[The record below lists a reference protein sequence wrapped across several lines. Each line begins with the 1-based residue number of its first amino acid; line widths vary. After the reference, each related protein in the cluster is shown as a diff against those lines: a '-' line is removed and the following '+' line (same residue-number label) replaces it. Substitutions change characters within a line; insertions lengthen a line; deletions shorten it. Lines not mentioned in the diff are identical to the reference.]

1 MPPVRP
7 PASVFRIVS
16 TVSCPGVTMIS
27 SETPR
32 NAMKFGT
39 RHSSRSSHGP
49 TCAFTHCGSQAGPN
63 AWRTSGVSPLAR
75 GDRTGR
81 LDRCRQQNL
90 DLLAEVPSAE
100 RQVSDFGHDD
110 DLPEW
115 PDHGRQ
121 RAGEL
126 PRTAWIGGRDRR
138 HEADQERTGQDRC
151 SSDANSHLGPP
162 SVPAARPWYD
172 RPQLVH
178 SRGVPI
184 NPTRH
189 EPRRP
194 PGRREAS
201 PSRPKESAGL
211 SAADAIVARTKP
223 GMPGSV
229 AGELRGATIDQCET
243 TTWRPSH
250 RISRPPSTL
259 ALPIT

>member
-126 PRTAWIGGRDRR
+126 PCTAWIGGRDRR
-138 HEADQERTGQDRC
+138 HEADQERTGQDRR

-162 SVPAARPWYD
+162 SVTGGETMVRPTSIGSLTRRSD
-172 RPQLVH
+172 Q
-178 SRGVPI
+178 
-184 NPTRH
+184 PT
-189 EPRRP
+189 
-194 PGRREAS
+194 
-201 PSRPKESAGL
+201 
-211 SAADAIVARTKP
+211 ADSIVAKTKP
-223 GMPGSV
+223 GIPGGV
-229 AGELRGATIDQCET
+229 AEELRGATIDQCET

-250 RISRPPSTL
+250 RISRSPSTM